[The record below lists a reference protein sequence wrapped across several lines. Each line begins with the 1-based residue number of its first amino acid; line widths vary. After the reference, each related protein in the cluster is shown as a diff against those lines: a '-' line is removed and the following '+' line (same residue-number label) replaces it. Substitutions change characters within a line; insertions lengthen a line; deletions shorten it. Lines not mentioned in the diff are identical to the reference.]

1 MIIDLKKILYKE
13 DKRVTNN
20 MKSTLGIKKFWSMIK
35 IFMPAKWLLI
45 LAMVLVIIETCLSL
59 AVPLVTKKFIDGMT
73 LDQISTKI
81 IAVLICVFVTQLI
94 MSGLALYTMNFV
106 GQSVVLA
113 LREKTWKQI
122 LHLPISFFDRHP
134 SGETMSR
141 MTNDT
146 LIIKEFITGQLIPF
160 ISGIISI
167 IGSVILLISIDWK
180 ITLMMIVV
188 IPLAGLVIAPLGKS
202 MYKVSRSLQDETASF
217 QSDLGRVL
225 TDIRLVKSSL
235 AEKYEEQIGLKRMT
249 KLFRFGIKE
258 AKIMAIIQPLT
269 MSVMLLLL
277 VVIFGYGSTRVA
289 AGTLSAGALV
299 AIIFYLFQISVPFS
313 QLASLFTQFQKA
325 LGASERLNQILLAE
339 SEPDMCTSDDLGR
352 TDDTLSFQNI
362 SFAYSKE
369 KSILKSVSFQ
379 AKIGQMTAIVGPSG
393 AGKTTLFSLLERFYN
408 PNEGDI
414 TYKGKSIHNMQLV
427 EWRKKIAYVS
437 QDSPMMSGT
446 IRSNLTY
453 GLENVPVEQIR
464 KAIVHANLEEFI
476 DSLPDQL
483 ETEVGERGI
492 RLSGGQRQR
501 LAIAR
506 AMIRNPK
513 ILLLD
518 EATAHLDSTSER
530 LVQEALEKL
539 MKGRTTFVIA
549 HRLATVR
556 QADQL
561 IMLEGGVV
569 TGAGTHKKLLAT
581 HPLYKELVEQQL
593 TLELA
598 T

>member
-1 MIIDLKKILYKE
+1 
-13 DKRVTNN
+13 

-113 LREKTWKQI
+113 LREKTWQQI

-476 DSLPDQL
+476 NSLPDQL

>member
-1 MIIDLKKILYKE
+1 
-13 DKRVTNN
+13 

-35 IFMPAKWLLI
+35 FFMPAKWLLV

-113 LREKTWKQI
+113 LREKTWQQI

-146 LIIKEFITGQLIPF
+146 LIIKDFITGQLIPF

-249 KLFRFGIKE
+249 QLFRFGIKE

-325 LGASERLNQILLAE
+325 LGASERLNQILLTE
-339 SEPDMCTSDDLGR
+339 SEPEMCTSDDLGF
-352 TDDTLSFQNI
+352 TDDTLAFQNI

-379 AKIGQMTAIVGPSG
+379 AKIGQMTAFVGPSG

-427 EWRKKIAYVS
+427 DWRKKIAYVS

-453 GLENVPVEQIR
+453 GLENVPIEQIR
-464 KAIVHANLEEFI
+464 KAVTHANLDEFI
-476 DSLPDQL
+476 ESLPDKY

-506 AMIRNPK
+506 AMIRDPE

-539 MKGRTTFVIA
+539 MRGRTTFVIA

-569 TGAGTHKKLLAT
+569 TGAGTHKKLLET

>member
-1 MIIDLKKILYKE
+1 
-13 DKRVTNN
+13 

-113 LREKTWKQI
+113 LREKTWQQI

-539 MKGRTTFVIA
+539 MKDRTTFVIA

>member
-1 MIIDLKKILYKE
+1 MIVSKNK
-13 DKRVTNN
+13 
-20 MKSTLGIKKFWSMIK
+20 KSTLGIKKFWSMIK
-35 IFMPAKWLLI
+35 IFMPAKWLLA
-45 LAMVLVIIETCLSL
+45 LAIALVIIETGLSL

-73 LDQISTKI
+73 LDQISTKM
-81 IAVLICVFVTQLI
+81 IAVLIFVFVTQLI

-113 LREKTWKQI
+113 LREKTWRQI

-146 LIIKEFITGQLIPF
+146 LIIKDFITGQLIPF

-188 IPLAGLVIAPLGKS
+188 IPLAGLVIAPLGKN

-225 TDIRLVKSSL
+225 ADIRLVKSSL

-249 KLFRFGIKE
+249 QLFRFGIKE
-258 AKIMAIIQPLT
+258 ARIMAIIQPVT

-339 SEPDMCTSDDLGR
+339 SEPDMHVSEYLVR
-352 TDDTLSFQNI
+352 TDDKLSFQNI
-362 SFAYSKE
+362 SFAYSKD

-379 AKIGQMTAIVGPSG
+379 ARIGQMTAFVGPSG
-393 AGKTTLFSLLERFYN
+393 TGKTTLFSLLERFYN

-414 TYKGKSIHNMQLV
+414 TYKGISIHNMRLV
-427 EWRKKIAYVS
+427 DWRNKIAYVS

-453 GLENVPVEQIR
+453 GLEDVSEEQIR
-464 KAIVHANLEEFI
+464 KAVAHANLESFI
-476 DSLPDQL
+476 ASLPDQY
-483 ETEVGERGI
+483 ETEVGERGV

-506 AMIRNPK
+506 AMIRNPE

-530 LVQEALEKL
+530 LVQEALETL
-539 MKGRTTFVIA
+539 MRGRTTLVIA

-561 IMLEGGVV
+561 IILENGEV
-569 TGAGTHKKLLAT
+569 TGAGTHKNLLET

-593 TLELA
+593 TFELVK
-598 T
+598 

>member
-1 MIIDLKKILYKE
+1 M
-13 DKRVTNN
+13 TNN

>member
-1 MIIDLKKILYKE
+1 
-13 DKRVTNN
+13 

-35 IFMPAKWLLI
+35 FFMPAKWLLV

-113 LREKTWKQI
+113 LREKTWQQI

-146 LIIKEFITGQLIPF
+146 LIIKDFITGQLIPF

-249 KLFRFGIKE
+249 QLFRFGIKE

-325 LGASERLNQILLAE
+325 LGASERLNQILLTE
-339 SEPDMCTSDDLGR
+339 SEPEMCTSDDLGC
-352 TDDTLSFQNI
+352 TDDTLAFQNI

-379 AKIGQMTAIVGPSG
+379 AKIGQMTAFVGPSG

-427 EWRKKIAYVS
+427 DWRKKIAYVS

-453 GLENVPVEQIR
+453 GLENVPIEQIR
-464 KAIVHANLEEFI
+464 KAVTHANLDEFI
-476 DSLPDQL
+476 ESLPDKY

-506 AMIRNPK
+506 AMIRDPE

-539 MKGRTTFVIA
+539 MRGRTTFVIA

-569 TGAGTHKKLLAT
+569 TGAGTHKKLLET

>member
-1 MIIDLKKILYKE
+1 M
-13 DKRVTNN
+13 TNN

-35 IFMPAKWLLI
+35 FFMPAKWLLV

-113 LREKTWKQI
+113 LREKTWQQI

-146 LIIKEFITGQLIPF
+146 LIIKDFITGQLIPF

-249 KLFRFGIKE
+249 QLFRFGIKE

-325 LGASERLNQILLAE
+325 LGASERLNQILLTE
-339 SEPDMCTSDDLGR
+339 SEPEMCTSDDLGC
-352 TDDTLSFQNI
+352 TDDTLAFQNI

-379 AKIGQMTAIVGPSG
+379 AKIGQMTAFVGPSG

-427 EWRKKIAYVS
+427 DWRKKIAYVS

-453 GLENVPVEQIR
+453 GLENVPIEQIR
-464 KAIVHANLEEFI
+464 KAVTHANLDEFI
-476 DSLPDQL
+476 ESLPDKY

-506 AMIRNPK
+506 AMIRDPE

-539 MKGRTTFVIA
+539 MRGRTTFVIA

-569 TGAGTHKKLLAT
+569 TGAGTHKKLLET

>member
-1 MIIDLKKILYKE
+1 MANS
-13 DKRVTNN
+13 T
-20 MKSTLGIKKFWSMIK
+20 KSTLGIKKFWYMIK
-35 IFMPAKWLLI
+35 IFMPAKWLLA

-73 LDQISTKI
+73 LEQISTKM
-81 IAVLICVFVTQLI
+81 IAILICVFVTQLI

-141 MTNDT
+141 MSNDT
-146 LIIKEFITGQLIPF
+146 LIIKDFITGQLIPF
-160 ISGIISI
+160 ISGVISI
-167 IGSVILLISIDWK
+167 IGSIILLISIDWK

-188 IPLAGLVIAPLGKS
+188 VPLAGLIIAPLGKS

-249 KLFRFGIKE
+249 QLFRYGIKE
-258 AKIMAIIQPLT
+258 ARIMAIIQPLT

-299 AIIFYLFQISVPFS
+299 AIIFYLFQISVPFA

-325 LGASERLNQILLAE
+325 LGASERLNQILLAKP
-339 SEPDMCTSDDLGR
+339 EPDMCPLNYLDF

-362 SFAYSKE
+362 SFAYSKG
-369 KSILKSVSFQ
+369 KSILNSVSFQ
-379 AKIGQMTAIVGPSG
+379 AKIGQMTAFVGPSG

-414 TYKGKSIHNMQLV
+414 TYKGKSIHKMQLV
-427 EWRKKIAYVS
+427 DWRKKIAYVS

-453 GLENVPVEQIR
+453 GLENVPAEEIR
-464 KAIVHANLEEFI
+464 KAVAHANLEEFI
-476 DSLPDQL
+476 ESLPDQY

-506 AMIRNPK
+506 AMIRNPE

-561 IMLEGGVV
+561 IILEGGVV
-569 TGAGTHKKLLAT
+569 TGAGTHKKLLET
-581 HPLYKELVEQQL
+581 HPLYKQLVEQQL
-593 TLELA
+593 TLEL
-598 T
+598 TT

>member
-1 MIIDLKKILYKE
+1 M
-13 DKRVTNN
+13 TNN

-113 LREKTWKQI
+113 LREKTWQQI

-539 MKGRTTFVIA
+539 MKDRTTFVIA

>member
-1 MIIDLKKILYKE
+1 VSKNK
-13 DKRVTNN
+13 
-20 MKSTLGIKKFWSMIK
+20 KSTLGIKKFWSMIK
-35 IFMPAKWLLI
+35 IFMPAKWLLA
-45 LAMVLVIIETCLSL
+45 LAIALVIIETGLSL

-73 LDQISTKI
+73 LDQISTKM
-81 IAVLICVFVTQLI
+81 IAVLIFVFVTQLI

-113 LREKTWKQI
+113 LREKTWRQI

-146 LIIKEFITGQLIPF
+146 LIIKDFITGQLIPF

-188 IPLAGLVIAPLGKS
+188 IPLAGLVIAPLGKN

-225 TDIRLVKSSL
+225 ADIRLVKSSL

-249 KLFRFGIKE
+249 QLFRFGIKE
-258 AKIMAIIQPLT
+258 ARIMAIIQPVT

-339 SEPDMCTSDDLGR
+339 SEPDMHVSEYLVR
-352 TDDTLSFQNI
+352 TDDKLSFQNI
-362 SFAYSKE
+362 SFAYSKD

-379 AKIGQMTAIVGPSG
+379 ARIGQMTAFVGPSG
-393 AGKTTLFSLLERFYN
+393 TGKTTLFSLLERFYN

-414 TYKGKSIHNMQLV
+414 TYKGISIHNMRLV
-427 EWRKKIAYVS
+427 DWRNKIAYVS

-453 GLENVPVEQIR
+453 GLEDVSEEQIR
-464 KAIVHANLEEFI
+464 KAVAHANLESFI
-476 DSLPDQL
+476 ASLPDQY
-483 ETEVGERGI
+483 ETEVGERGV

-506 AMIRNPK
+506 AMIRNPE

-530 LVQEALEKL
+530 LVQEALETL
-539 MKGRTTFVIA
+539 MRGRTTLVIA

-561 IMLEGGVV
+561 IILENGEV
-569 TGAGTHKKLLAT
+569 TGAGTHKNLLET

-593 TLELA
+593 TFELVK
-598 T
+598 

>member
-1 MIIDLKKILYKE
+1 
-13 DKRVTNN
+13 

-113 LREKTWKQI
+113 LREKTWQQI
-122 LHLPISFFDRHP
+122 LHLPISFFDCHP

-476 DSLPDQL
+476 NSLPDQL

>member
-1 MIIDLKKILYKE
+1 
-13 DKRVTNN
+13 
-20 MKSTLGIKKFWSMIK
+20 
-35 IFMPAKWLLI
+35 
-45 LAMVLVIIETCLSL
+45 
-59 AVPLVTKKFIDGMT
+59 
-73 LDQISTKI
+73 
-81 IAVLICVFVTQLI
+81 
-94 MSGLALYTMNFV
+94 
-106 GQSVVLA
+106 
-113 LREKTWKQI
+113 
-122 LHLPISFFDRHP
+122 
-134 SGETMSR
+134 
-141 MTNDT
+141 
-146 LIIKEFITGQLIPF
+146 
-160 ISGIISI
+160 
-167 IGSVILLISIDWK
+167 
-180 ITLMMIVV
+180 
-188 IPLAGLVIAPLGKS
+188 
-202 MYKVSRSLQDETASF
+202 
-217 QSDLGRVL
+217 
-225 TDIRLVKSSL
+225 
-235 AEKYEEQIGLKRMT
+235 
-249 KLFRFGIKE
+249 
-258 AKIMAIIQPLT
+258 MA
-269 MSVMLLLL
+269 
-277 VVIFGYGSTRVA
+277 
-289 AGTLSAGALV
+289 
-299 AIIFYLFQISVPFS
+299 
-313 QLASLFTQFQKA
+313 
-325 LGASERLNQILLAE
+325 
-339 SEPDMCTSDDLGR
+339 
-352 TDDTLSFQNI
+352 
-362 SFAYSKE
+362 
-369 KSILKSVSFQ
+369 
-379 AKIGQMTAIVGPSG
+379 
-393 AGKTTLFSLLERFYN
+393 
-408 PNEGDI
+408 
-414 TYKGKSIHNMQLV
+414 
-427 EWRKKIAYVS
+427 KKIAYVS

-539 MKGRTTFVIA
+539 MKDRTTFVIA

>member
-1 MIIDLKKILYKE
+1 
-13 DKRVTNN
+13 

-35 IFMPAKWLLI
+35 FFMPAKWLLV

-81 IAVLICVFVTQLI
+81 IAVLICVFVAQLI

-113 LREKTWKQI
+113 LREKTWQQI

-146 LIIKEFITGQLIPF
+146 LIIKDFITGQLIPF

-167 IGSVILLISIDWK
+167 IGSVILLMSIDWK

-249 KLFRFGIKE
+249 QLFRFGIKE

-325 LGASERLNQILLAE
+325 LGASERLNQILLTE
-339 SEPDMCTSDDLGR
+339 SEPEMCTSDDLGC
-352 TDDTLSFQNI
+352 TDDTLAFQNI

-379 AKIGQMTAIVGPSG
+379 AKIGQMTAFVGPSG

-427 EWRKKIAYVS
+427 DWRKKIAYVS

-453 GLENVPVEQIR
+453 GLENVPIEQIR
-464 KAIVHANLEEFI
+464 KAVTHANLDEFI
-476 DSLPDQL
+476 ESLPDKY

-506 AMIRNPK
+506 AMIRDPE

-539 MKGRTTFVIA
+539 MRGRTTFVIA

-569 TGAGTHKKLLAT
+569 TGAGTHKKLLET

>member
-1 MIIDLKKILYKE
+1 M
-13 DKRVTNN
+13 TNN

-35 IFMPAKWLLI
+35 FFMPAKWLLV

-113 LREKTWKQI
+113 LREKTWQQI

-146 LIIKEFITGQLIPF
+146 LIIKDFITGQLIPF

-249 KLFRFGIKE
+249 QLFRFGIKE

-325 LGASERLNQILLAE
+325 LGASERLNQILLTE
-339 SEPDMCTSDDLGR
+339 SEPEMCTSDDLGF
-352 TDDTLSFQNI
+352 TDDTLAFQNI

-379 AKIGQMTAIVGPSG
+379 AKIGQMTAFVGPSG

-427 EWRKKIAYVS
+427 DWRKKIAYVS

-453 GLENVPVEQIR
+453 GLENVPIEQIR
-464 KAIVHANLEEFI
+464 KAVTHANLDEFI
-476 DSLPDQL
+476 ESLPDKY

-506 AMIRNPK
+506 AMIRDPE

-539 MKGRTTFVIA
+539 MRGRTTFVIA

-569 TGAGTHKKLLAT
+569 TGAGTHKKLLET

>member
-1 MIIDLKKILYKE
+1 
-13 DKRVTNN
+13 

-414 TYKGKSIHNMQLV
+414 TYKGKSIHNIQLV

>member
-1 MIIDLKKILYKE
+1 
-13 DKRVTNN
+13 

-35 IFMPAKWLLI
+35 IFMPAKWLLV

-113 LREKTWKQI
+113 LREKTWQQI

-146 LIIKEFITGQLIPF
+146 LIIKDFITGQLIPF

-249 KLFRFGIKE
+249 QLFRFGIKE

-339 SEPDMCTSDDLGR
+339 SEPDMCTSDDLGC
-352 TDDTLSFQNI
+352 TDDTLAFQNI

-379 AKIGQMTAIVGPSG
+379 AKIGQMTAFVGPSG

-414 TYKGKSIHNMQLV
+414 TYKGKSIHNMELV
-427 EWRKKIAYVS
+427 DWRKKIAYVS

-453 GLENVPVEQIR
+453 GLENVPIEQIR
-464 KAIVHANLEEFI
+464 KAVTHANLDEFI
-476 DSLPDQL
+476 ESLPDKY

-506 AMIRNPK
+506 AMIRDPE

-539 MKGRTTFVIA
+539 MRGRTTFVIA

-569 TGAGTHKKLLAT
+569 TGAGTHKKLLET
-581 HPLYKELVEQQL
+581 HPLYKELVAQQL